1 MENNDL
7 KENVRKKVKEKIAIS
22 NIRKEF
28 DMKDKSGNKIIYGI
42 VSVCAMFIL
51 CLVISKQFNFQL
63 NTGIELSEDKNIIQ
77 NGSNATE
84 DKIIFNEGSWKS
96 MTDYDAKWID
106 ADLKDEFNFIDK
118 IFVPDGLF
126 LSRQGK
132 IFVREN
138 INTDDYSKLKQ
149 YSLIYSTKSTE
160 DPSYIEITFTKEQS
174 ILGCMIPDEKEI
186 QDSLINGKKVK
197 LSKGQYGRDKTKIV
211 GDAFFEKDGYKFYI
225 EAHKID
231 TEEDFINVVKS
242 ILNN

>member
-51 CLVISKQFNFQL
+51 CLVISKHFNFQL

-84 DKIIFNEGSWKS
+84 DKIIFNEESWKS

-160 DPSYIEITFTKEQS
+160 DTSYIEITFTKEQS
-174 ILGCMIPDEKEI
+174 ILGCMIPDEKET
-186 QDSLINGKKVK
+186 QDLPINGKKVK

-225 EAHKID
+225 RAHKID
-231 TEEDFINVVKS
+231 TEETFINVVKS